1 MNPQDVWIEFMR
13 DRDIAK
19 AGRRILSLAR
29 GLRADIIKYLSS
41 GRHEARKPH
50 SLRNLRK
57 DVVIEMR
64 SRRIPRRYPVRSE
77 LITALRWVRGKLR
90 EAARSINISMIT
102 KWDLIEEI
110 RAVKERL
117 LSFRSRGRRVVSL
130 YELVSSRE
138 EIVPA
143 LVSLLFMERDGE
155 VELLQ
160 DKPFDDIYV
169 VLGREP

>member
-1 MNPQDVWIEFMR
+1 MNPQDVWIEFTR

-19 AGRRILSLAR
+19 AGRRILSLAK
-29 GLRADIIKYLSS
+29 GLRADIIRYLSS
-41 GRHEARKPH
+41 GRREARKPH
-50 SLRNLRK
+50 NLRK
-57 DVVIEMR
+57 LRKDAIIEVR
-64 SRRIPRRYPVRSE
+64 SWRMPRRYPLRSE

-90 EAARSINISMIT
+90 EAAESINISMVT
-102 KWDLIEEI
+102 KWNLIEEI
-110 RAVKERL
+110 RSVKERL

-130 YELVSSRE
+130 YELVISRE

-169 VLGREP
+169 VLRRG